1 MGRPYF
7 KHPGAMERG
16 ASHRL
21 ARTHRTV
28 RQGQVCRTTYMRLL
42 LSCLVSAMEKIAWR
56 GAALDI
62 SKAGR
67 ILKRKLALMAEQA
80 DAHG

>member
-1 MGRPYF
+1 MVRPYF

-16 ASHRL
+16 ASHGL

-28 RQGQVCRTTYMRLL
+28 RQGQVCHTTYMRLL
-42 LSCLVSAMEKIAWR
+42 LSCLVSAMEKIAWH
-56 GAALDI
+56 GAALD
-62 SKAGR
+62 SGRAGR
-67 ILKRKLALMAEQA
+67 ILKLQHALMAELA